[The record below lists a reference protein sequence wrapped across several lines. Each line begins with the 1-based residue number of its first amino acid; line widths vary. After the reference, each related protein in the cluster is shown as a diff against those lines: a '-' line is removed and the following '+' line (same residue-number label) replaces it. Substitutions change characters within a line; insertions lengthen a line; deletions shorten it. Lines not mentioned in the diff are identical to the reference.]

1 VQLLRVPINGD
12 TRIEPMIRESV
23 SLSSLTSATINTR
36 ENLFLPE
43 RTQTNTCAMLSF
55 TMVP

>member
-12 TRIEPMIRESV
+12 TRIEPMIRESFCL
-23 SLSSLTSATINTR
+23 SLLFDLCRINTR

-43 RTQTNTCAMLSF
+43 RT
-55 TMVP
+55 